1 MFACTRLLTGRAH
14 QDEVG
19 TDSISGEGNCDDI
32 QLSRTLMVEILAS
45 GYQDAVCQA

>member
-1 MFACTRLLTGRAH
+1 MFPRTRLLTGREQ

-19 TDSISGEGNCDDI
+19 TDSISGEESCDDL
-32 QLSRTLMVEILAS
+32 QLSKILMVGILAS

>member
-1 MFACTRLLTGRAH
+1 MFTCTRLLTGREQ

-19 TDSISGEGNCDDI
+19 TDSISGEGTCEDI